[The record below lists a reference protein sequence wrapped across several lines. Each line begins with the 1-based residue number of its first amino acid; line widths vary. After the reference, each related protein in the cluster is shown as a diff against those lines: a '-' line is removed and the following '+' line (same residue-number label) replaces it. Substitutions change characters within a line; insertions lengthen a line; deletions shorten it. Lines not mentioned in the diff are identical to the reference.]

1 MTDSKNIKIAIV
13 LVTSLFFLWGV
24 SYGLIDVMNKN
35 FQNHLHIS
43 QHESGFLQF
52 AYFGAY
58 FIIALPAGYI
68 ANRFSYK
75 MGIIFGLALYA
86 IGALLIIPVIPATNL
101 ASFHLF
107 LFAFFI
113 LACGIGSLE
122 TSANPY
128 MTKLGDEKNASFRIN
143 AAQSFNGLGQFV
155 GPIIGG
161 ALFLSITKQEEG
173 ASKEQIEAALVAN
186 MGNVQLVY
194 IGIAVIV
201 ILILIAFVAN
211 KLPEGSAV
219 SDDYKQKDD
228 SKPIYVFKH
237 RHFNLGL
244 LAQFLYIAN
253 QVAAGAF
260 FINYVVEHNEG
271 LKDAQGAYY
280 FSIALIAFML
290 GRIVSTPLMKII
302 KGEKILGFYSLI
314 NVLIC
319 FSLYFASGFFSIV
332 LLIALFFFMSISFP
346 TIFAVA
352 TKNLP
357 LNQVKLGGSLLVM
370 SIVGGAI
377 MPIIIGFINDHY
389 GTGAGYLAMAPLFL
403 YVAWYG
409 FIGSKVRKNAKDF

>member
-1 MTDSKNIKIAIV
+1 MLNNSKNIKIAII

-35 FQNHLHIS
+35 FQNHLHIT
-43 QHESGFLQF
+43 QHESGFLQL

-68 ANRFSYK
+68 ANKYSYK
-75 MGIIFGLALYA
+75 IGIIFGLILYA
-86 IGALLIIPVIPATNL
+86 IGCLLIIPATNL
-101 ASFHLF
+101 ANFYLF

-128 MTKLGDEKNASFRIN
+128 MVKLGDEKNASFRIN
-143 AAQSFNGLGQFV
+143 AAQSFNGLGQFL

-173 ASKEQIEAALVAN
+173 ASKEQIEAALLAN

-194 IGIAVIV
+194 VGIAAIV
-201 ILILIAFVAN
+201 ILILIAFALN
-211 KLPEGSAV
+211 KIPEGSAV
-219 SDDYKQKDD
+219 SSDYEQKDT
-228 SKPIYVFKH
+228 SKPIGVFKH
-237 RHFNLGL
+237 KHFNFGL

-253 QVAAGAF
+253 QVSAGAF
-260 FINYVVEHNEG
+260 FINYLSEHNEN
-271 LKDAQGAYY
+271 LKDEQGAYY

-290 GRIVSTPLMKII
+290 GRILSTPLMKKI
-302 KGEKILGFYSLI
+302 KGETILGWYSFI
-314 NVLIC
+314 NVILC
-319 FSLYFASGFFSIV
+319 VCLYFASGFISIV
-332 LLIALFFFMSISFP
+332 ILIALFFFMSISFP

-357 LNQVKLGGSLLVM
+357 FNQVKLGGSLLVM
-370 SIVGGAI
+370 SVVGGAI
-377 MPIIIGFINDHY
+377 MPIIMGLINDY
-389 GTGAGYLAMAPLFL
+389 FGTSMGYLAMAPLFL
-403 YVAWYG
+403 YVSWYG
-409 FIGSKVRKNAKDF
+409 FFGSKIKA

>member
-1 MTDSKNIKIAIV
+1 MDTNSKNIKIAII
-13 LVTSLFFLWGV
+13 LVSSLFFLWGV

-35 FQNHLHIS
+35 FQNHLHIT
-43 QHESGFLQF
+43 QHESGFLQL

-86 IGALLIIPVIPATNL
+86 IGCLLIIPATNI
-101 ASFHLF
+101 ASFGLF

-128 MTKLGDEKNASFRIN
+128 MVKLGDEKNASFRIN
-143 AAQSFNGLGQFV
+143 AAQSFNGFGQFV

-173 ASKEQIEAALVAN
+173 ASADQIEAALLAN
-186 MGNVQLVY
+186 MSNVQLVY
-194 IGIAVIV
+194 VGIATIV
-201 ILILIAFVAN
+201 LLILILFSLN
-211 KLPEGSAV
+211 KIPEGAQV
-219 SDDYKQKDD
+219 SSDYAKEDT
-228 SKPIYVFKH
+228 SKALGVFKH
-237 RHFNLGL
+237 SHFNYGL
-244 LAQFLYIAN
+244 LAQFLYVAN

-260 FINYVVEHNEG
+260 FINYATEHYEG
-271 LKDAQGAYY
+271 LSDEKAAYY
-280 FSIALIAFML
+280 FSIALVAFMM
-290 GRIVSTPLMKII
+290 GRILSTPLMKKI
-302 KGEKILGFYSLI
+302 KGESILGIYSLI
-314 NVLIC
+314 NVLLCIG
-319 FSLYFASGFFSIV
+319 LYFSNGLFSVI

-346 TIFAVA
+346 TIFAVS

-357 LNQVKLGGSLLVM
+357 FHQVKLAGSLLVM

-377 MPIIIGFINDHY
+377 SPLIMGAINDHFD
-389 GTGAGYLAMAPLFL
+389 TSMGYLAMAPLFL

-409 FIGSKVRKNAKDF
+409 FLGSKIRA

>member
-1 MTDSKNIKIAIV
+1 MPTDSKNIKIAIV

-35 FQNHLHIS
+35 FQNHLHIT
-43 QHESGFLQF
+43 QHESGFLQL

-75 MGIIFGLALYA
+75 IGIIFGLALYA
-86 IGALLIIPVIPATNL
+86 IGCLLIIPATNL
-101 ASFHLF
+101 ASFNLF

-128 MTKLGDEKNASFRIN
+128 MVKLGDEKNASFRIN

-161 ALFLSITKQEEG
+161 ALFLSITKQEKG
-173 ASKEQIEAALVAN
+173 ASAEAIENALLAN

-194 IGIAVIV
+194 VGIASLV
-201 ILILIAFVAN
+201 LCILIAFAFN
-211 KLPEGSAV
+211 KIPEGSAV
-219 SDDYKQKDD
+219 SKDYAQNDT
-228 SKPIYVFKH
+228 SKPLGVFKH
-237 RHFNLGL
+237 AHFNYGL
-244 LAQFLYIAN
+244 LAQFLYVAA
-253 QVAAGAF
+253 QVTAGAF
-260 FINYVVEHNEG
+260 FINYATEHDAG
-271 LKDAQGAYY
+271 LSDEKAAYY
-280 FSIALIAFML
+280 FSIALAAFML
-290 GRIVSTPLMKII
+290 GRILSTPLMKNI
-302 KGEKILGFYSLI
+302 KGESILGLYSLI
-314 NVLIC
+314 NALLCVG
-319 FSLYFASGFFSIV
+319 LYFASGFFSVI

-357 LNQVKLGGSLLVM
+357 LHQVKLAGSLLVM

-377 MPIIIGFINDHY
+377 MPIIIGGINDAF
-389 GTGAGYLAMAPLFL
+389 GTSMGYLSMMPLFL

-409 FIGSKVRKNAKDF
+409 FFGARIKNETKDF

>member
-1 MTDSKNIKIAIV
+1 MTTQSKNIKIAIV

-35 FQNHLHIS
+35 FQNHLHIT
-43 QHESGFLQF
+43 QHESGFLQL

-68 ANRFSYK
+68 ASKFSYK
-75 MGIIFGLALYA
+75 IGIIFGLALYA
-86 IGALLIIPVIPATNL
+86 LGALLIIPATNL
-101 ASFHLF
+101 ASFPLF
-107 LFAFFI
+107 LFAFFV

-128 MTKLGDEKNASFRIN
+128 MVKLGDEKNASFRIN

-155 GPIIGG
+155 GPLIGG

-173 ASKEQIEAALVAN
+173 ASKEMIEQALVAN

-194 IGIAVIV
+194 VGIALVV
-201 ILILIAFVAN
+201 LFILVLFAFN
-211 KLPEGSAV
+211 KIPEGAAV
-219 SDDYKQKDD
+219 SDDYALKDD
-228 SKPIYVFKH
+228 SKPFLVFKH
-237 RHFNLGL
+237 SHFSKGL

-253 QVAAGAF
+253 QVTAGAF
-260 FINYVVEHNEG
+260 FINYAAEHYKG
-271 LKDAQGAYY
+271 LSDERAAYY
-280 FSIALIAFML
+280 FSLALVAFMV
-290 GRIVSTPLMKII
+290 GRIVSTPLMKKIR
-302 KGEKILGFYSLI
+302 GEYILGLYSLI
-314 NVLIC
+314 NVFIC
-319 FSLYFASGFFSIV
+319 VGLYFASGILSVI

-357 LNQVKLGGSLLVM
+357 LNQVKLAGSLLVM

-377 MPIIIGFINDHY
+377 MPIIVGAINDHF
-389 GTGAGYLAMAPLFL
+389 GTSMGYLSLAPLFL
-403 YVAWYG
+403 YVSYYG
-409 FIGSKVRKNAKDF
+409 FFGSKIRT

>member
-86 IGALLIIPVIPATNL
+86 IGALLIIPATNL

-128 MTKLGDEKNASFRIN
+128 MTKLGDEKNASL
-143 AAQSFNGLGQFV
+143 QSFNGLGQFV

-161 ALFLSITKQEEG
+161 VLFLSITKQEEG

-280 FSIALIAFML
+280 FSIALVAFML

>member
-1 MTDSKNIKIAIV
+1 MTDSKNIKIAII

-35 FQNHLHIS
+35 FQNHLHIT
-43 QHESGFLQF
+43 QHESGFLQL

-68 ANRFSYK
+68 ANKYSYK
-75 MGIIFGLALYA
+75 VGIMFGLALYA
-86 IGALLIIPVIPATNL
+86 IGSLMIIPATNL

-122 TSANPY
+122 ASANPY
-128 MTKLGDEKNASFRIN
+128 MVKLGDEKNASFRIN
-143 AAQSFNGLGQFV
+143 AAQSFNGFGQFL

-161 ALFLSITKQEEG
+161 ALFLSITKQG
-173 ASKEQIEAALVAN
+173 QSASKEQIETALVEN

-194 IGIAVIV
+194 VGIAAIV
-201 ILILIAFVAN
+201 ILILIAFALN
-211 KLPEGSAV
+211 KIPEGSAV
-219 SDDYKQKDD
+219 NSDYKQKDY
-228 SKPIYVFKH
+228 SKSIEVFKH

-260 FINYVVEHNEG
+260 FINYVVEHNEN
-271 LKDAQGAYY
+271 LKDEQGAYY
-280 FSIALIAFML
+280 FSIALVAFMI
-290 GRIVSTPLMKII
+290 GRIVSTPLMKKI
-302 KGEKILGFYSLI
+302 KGENILGIYSLI
-314 NVLIC
+314 NTVLCIG
-319 FSLYFASGFFSIV
+319 LYFVHGFLSIV
-332 LLIALFFFMSISFP
+332 LLIAVFFFMSISFP
-346 TIFAVA
+346 TIFAIA

-357 LNQVKLGGSLLVM
+357 FNQVKLGGSLLVM
-370 SIVGGAI
+370 SVVGGAI
-377 MPIIIGFINDHY
+377 MPSIVGLINDHY
-389 GTGAGYLAMAPLFL
+389 NTSMGYLAMAPLFL

-409 FIGSKVRKNAKDF
+409 FFGSKIKV

>member
-1 MTDSKNIKIAIV
+1 MTNSKNIKIAIV

-35 FQNHLHIS
+35 FQNHLHLN
-43 QHESGFLQF
+43 QHESGFLQL

-68 ANRFSYK
+68 ANKYSYK

-86 IGALLIIPVIPATNL
+86 IGALLIIPATNL

-107 LFAFFI
+107 LFAFFV

-161 ALFLSITKQEEG
+161 ALFLSITKQEKG

-194 IGIAVIV
+194 VGIATIV
-201 ILILIAFVAN
+201 ILILIAFVIN

-228 SKPIYVFKH
+228 SKPMHVFKH
-237 RHFNLGL
+237 GYFNLGL
-244 LAQFLYIAN
+244 LAQFLYVAN

-260 FINYVVEHNEG
+260 FINYAVEHYEG
-271 LKDAQGAYY
+271 LSDKQGAYY
-280 FSIALIAFML
+280 FSVALIAFML
-290 GRIVSTPLMKII
+290 GRIFTTPLMKIA
-302 KGEKILGFYSLI
+302 KAEGILGLYSLI
-314 NVLIC
+314 NVLVC
-319 FSLYFASGFFSIV
+319 VGLYFASGFFSVV

-346 TIFAVA
+346 TIFAVS

-357 LNQVKLGGSLLVM
+357 LHQVKLGGSLLVM
-370 SIVGGAI
+370 SVVGGAI
-377 MPIIIGFINDHY
+377 SPMIIGAINDHY
-389 GTGAGYLAMAPLFL
+389 GAGMGYLAMAPLFL

-409 FIGSKVRKNAKDF
+409 FFGSKIKA

>member
-1 MTDSKNIKIAIV
+1 MLNNSKNIKIAII

-35 FQNHLHIS
+35 FQNHLHIT
-43 QHESGFLQF
+43 QHESGFLQL

-68 ANRFSYK
+68 ANKYSYK
-75 MGIIFGLALYA
+75 IGIIFGLILYA
-86 IGALLIIPVIPATNL
+86 IGCLLIIPATNL
-101 ASFHLF
+101 ANFYLF

-128 MTKLGDEKNASFRIN
+128 MVKLGDEKNASFRIN
-143 AAQSFNGLGQFV
+143 AAQSFNGLGQFL

-173 ASKEQIEAALVAN
+173 ASKEQIEAALLAN

-194 IGIAVIV
+194 VGIAAIV
-201 ILILIAFVAN
+201 ILILIAFALN
-211 KLPEGSAV
+211 KIPEGSAV
-219 SDDYKQKDD
+219 SSDYEQKDT
-228 SKPIYVFKH
+228 SKPIGVFK
-237 RHFNLGL
+237 RKHFNFGL

-253 QVAAGAF
+253 QVSAGAF
-260 FINYVVEHNEG
+260 FINYLSEHNEN
-271 LKDAQGAYY
+271 LKDEQGAYY

-290 GRIVSTPLMKII
+290 GRILSTPLMKKI
-302 KGEKILGFYSLI
+302 KGETILGWYSFI
-314 NVLIC
+314 NVILC
-319 FSLYFASGFFSIV
+319 VCLYFASGFISIV
-332 LLIALFFFMSISFP
+332 ILIALFFFMSISFP

-357 LNQVKLGGSLLVM
+357 FNQVKLGGSLLVM

-377 MPIIIGFINDHY
+377 MPIIMGLINDY
-389 GTGAGYLAMAPLFL
+389 FGTSMGYLAMAPLFL
-403 YVAWYG
+403 YVSWYG
-409 FIGSKVRKNAKDF
+409 FFGSKIKA

>member
-86 IGALLIIPVIPATNL
+86 IGALLIIPATNL

-161 ALFLSITKQEEG
+161 VLFLSITKQEEG

-219 SDDYKQKDD
+219 SDDYK
-228 SKPIYVFKH
+228 PIYVFKH

-280 FSIALIAFML
+280 FSIALVAFML

>member
-1 MTDSKNIKIAIV
+1 MTDSKNIKIAII

-35 FQNHLHIS
+35 FQNHLHIT
-43 QHESGFLQF
+43 QHESGFLQL

-68 ANRFSYK
+68 ANKYSYK
-75 MGIIFGLALYA
+75 VGIMFGLALYA
-86 IGALLIIPVIPATNL
+86 IGSLMIIPATNL

-122 TSANPY
+122 ASANPY
-128 MTKLGDEKNASFRIN
+128 MVKLGDEKNASFRIN
-143 AAQSFNGLGQFV
+143 AAQSFNGFGQFL

-161 ALFLSITKQEEG
+161 ALFLSITKQG
-173 ASKEQIEAALVAN
+173 QSASKEQIETALVEN

-194 IGIAVIV
+194 VGIAAIV
-201 ILILIAFVAN
+201 ILILIAFALN
-211 KLPEGSAV
+211 KIPEGSAV
-219 SDDYKQKDD
+219 NSDYKQKDY
-228 SKPIYVFKH
+228 SKSIEVFKH

-260 FINYVVEHNEG
+260 FINYVVEHNEN
-271 LKDAQGAYY
+271 LKDEQGAYY
-280 FSIALIAFML
+280 FSIALVAFMV
-290 GRIVSTPLMKII
+290 GRIVSTPLMKKI
-302 KGEKILGFYSLI
+302 KGENILGIYSLI
-314 NVLIC
+314 NTILCIG
-319 FSLYFASGFFSIV
+319 LYFVHGFLSIV
-332 LLIALFFFMSISFP
+332 LLIAVFFFMSISFP
-346 TIFAVA
+346 TIFAIA

-357 LNQVKLGGSLLVM
+357 FNQVKLGGSLLVM
-370 SIVGGAI
+370 SVVGGAI
-377 MPIIIGFINDHY
+377 MPSIVGLINDHY
-389 GTGAGYLAMAPLFL
+389 NTSMGYLAMAPLFL

-409 FIGSKVRKNAKDF
+409 FFGSKIKV

>member
-1 MTDSKNIKIAIV
+1 
-13 LVTSLFFLWGV
+13 
-24 SYGLIDVMNKN
+24 
-35 FQNHLHIS
+35 
-43 QHESGFLQF
+43 
-52 AYFGAY
+52 
-58 FIIALPAGYI
+58 
-68 ANRFSYK
+68 

-86 IGALLIIPVIPATNL
+86 VGALLIIPATNL

-107 LFAFFI
+107 LFAFFV

-128 MTKLGDEKNASFRIN
+128 MVKLGDEKNASFRIN
-143 AAQSFNGLGQFV
+143 PAQSFNGLGQFV

-173 ASKEQIEAALVAN
+173 ASAEQIEAALLAN

-194 IGIAVIV
+194 VGIAAIV
-201 ILILIAFVAN
+201 ILILIAFVLN

-228 SKPIYVFKH
+228 SKPIHVFKH

-244 LAQFLYIAN
+244 LAQFSYIAN

-260 FINYVVEHNEG
+260 FINYVVDHNEG
-271 LKDAQGAYY
+271 LKDAQAAYY
-280 FSIALIAFML
+280 FSIALVAFML
-290 GRIVSTPLMKII
+290 GRIVSTPLMKVI
-302 KGEKILGFYSLI
+302 KGEKILGLYSLI

-319 FSLYFASGFFSIV
+319 FGLYFTSGFLSTI

-377 MPIIIGFINDHY
+377 MPLIIGFINDHY
-389 GTGAGYLAMAPLFL
+389 GTGMGYLAMAPLFL

-409 FIGSKVRKNAKDF
+409 FVGSKIKA

>member
-68 ANRFSYK
+68 ANKYSYK

-86 IGALLIIPVIPATNL
+86 VGALLIIPATNL

-107 LFAFFI
+107 LFAFFV

-128 MTKLGDEKNASFRIN
+128 MVKLGDEKNASFRIN

-173 ASKEQIEAALVAN
+173 ASAEQIEAALLAN

-194 IGIAVIV
+194 VGIAAIV
-201 ILILIAFVAN
+201 ILILIAFVLN

-244 LAQFLYIAN
+244 LAQFSYIAN

-260 FINYVVEHNEG
+260 FINYVVDHNEG
-271 LKDAQGAYY
+271 LKDAQAAYY
-280 FSIALIAFML
+280 FSIALVAFML
-290 GRIVSTPLMKII
+290 GRIVSTPLMKVI
-302 KGEKILGFYSLI
+302 KGEKILGLYSLI

-319 FSLYFASGFFSIV
+319 FGLYFTSGFLSTI

-377 MPIIIGFINDHY
+377 MPLIIGFINDHY
-389 GTGAGYLAMAPLFL
+389 GTGMGYLAMAPLFL

-409 FIGSKVRKNAKDF
+409 FVGSKIKA

>member
-58 FIIALPAGYI
+58 FIIALPAGGYI

-86 IGALLIIPVIPATNL
+86 IGALLIIPATNL

-280 FSIALIAFML
+280 FFIALVAFML

>member
-1 MTDSKNIKIAIV
+1 MNANAKNIKIAII

-24 SYGLIDVMNKN
+24 SYGLVDVMNKN
-35 FQNHLHIS
+35 FQNHLHIT
-43 QHESGFLQF
+43 QHESGFLQL

-68 ANRFSYK
+68 ASRFSYK
-75 MGIIFGLALYA
+75 IGIMFGLALYA
-86 IGALLIIPVIPATNL
+86 IGCLLIIPATNL
-101 ASFHLF
+101 ASFSLF
-107 LFAFFI
+107 LFAFFV

-143 AAQSFNGLGQFV
+143 AAQSFNGLGQFL

-161 ALFLSITKQEEG
+161 ALFLSITKQDEG
-173 ASKEQIEAALVAN
+173 ASPEQVEAALLAN

-194 IGIAVIV
+194 VGIASVV
-201 ILILIAFVAN
+201 ILILIAFWLN

-219 SDDYKQKDD
+219 SKDYEQKDD
-228 SKPIYVFKH
+228 SKPIGVFKH

-253 QVAAGAF
+253 QVTAGAF
-260 FINYVVEHNEG
+260 FINYVSEHNQD
-271 LKDAQGAYY
+271 LKDEQGAYF
-280 FSIALIAFML
+280 FSIALVAFML
-290 GRIVSTPLMKII
+290 GRILTTPLMKKF
-302 KGEKILGFYSLI
+302 KGESILGLYSFI
-314 NVLIC
+314 NVFIC
-319 FSLYFASGFFSIV
+319 IALYLSSGVLSIV

-357 LNQVKLGGSLLVM
+357 FNQVKLGGSLLVM

-377 MPIIIGFINDHY
+377 MPIIVGAINDSF
-389 GTGAGYLAMAPLFL
+389 GTGLGFLSLAPLFL

-409 FIGSKVRKNAKDF
+409 FFGSKVKA

>member
-1 MTDSKNIKIAIV
+1 MNANSKNIKIAIV

-35 FQNHLHIS
+35 FQNHLHIT

-86 IGALLIIPVIPATNL
+86 IGCLLIIPATNI

-128 MTKLGDEKNASFRIN
+128 MVKLGDEKNASFRIN

-173 ASKEQIEAALVAN
+173 ANAEQIEQALIAN
-186 MGNVQLVY
+186 MSNVGLVY
-194 IGIAVIV
+194 VGIATIV
-201 ILILIAFVAN
+201 LLILILFALN
-211 KLPEGSAV
+211 KIPEGAQV
-219 SDDYKQKDD
+219 SSDYAKEDT
-228 SKPIYVFKH
+228 SKAFGVFKH
-237 RHFNLGL
+237 SHFNFGL
-244 LAQFLYIAN
+244 IAQFLYVAN

-260 FINYVVEHNEG
+260 FINYATEHYEG
-271 LKDAQGAYY
+271 LSDEKAAYY
-280 FSIALIAFML
+280 FSLALVAFML
-290 GRIVSTPLMKII
+290 GRIFSTPLMKKI
-302 KGEKILGFYSLI
+302 KGESMLGIYSLI
-314 NVLIC
+314 NVLLC
-319 FSLYFASGFFSIV
+319 VGLYLSSALFSVI

-346 TIFAVA
+346 TIFAVS

-357 LNQVKLGGSLLVM
+357 FNQVKLAGSLLVM

-377 MPIIIGFINDHY
+377 SPLIVGAINDHF
-389 GTGAGYLAMAPLFL
+389 GTSMGYLAMSPLFL

-409 FIGSKVRKNAKDF
+409 FFGSKIRV

>member
-1 MTDSKNIKIAIV
+1 MNENKNIKIAII
-13 LVTSLFFLWGV
+13 LVSSLFFLWGV

-35 FQNHLHIS
+35 FQNHLHIT
-43 QHESGFLQF
+43 QHESGFLQL

-68 ANRFSYK
+68 ANRYSYK
-75 MGIIFGLALYA
+75 MGIIFGLCLYA
-86 IGALLIIPVIPATNL
+86 IGALLIIPATNL
-101 ASFHLF
+101 ASFYLF

-128 MTKLGDEKNASFRIN
+128 MVKLGDEKNASFRIN
-143 AAQSFNGLGQFV
+143 AAQSFNGLGQFL

-173 ASKEQIEAALVAN
+173 ATKEQIEAALITN

-194 IGIAVIV
+194 VAIAVIV
-201 ILILIAFVAN
+201 ILILIAFAMN
-211 KLPEGSAV
+211 KIPEGSEV
-219 SDDYKQKDD
+219 SKDYESKDN
-228 SKPIYVFKH
+228 SKAIEVFKH

-260 FINYVVEHNEG
+260 FINYAVEHNEN
-271 LKDAQGAYY
+271 LTDSKAAYY
-280 FSIALIAFML
+280 FSIALVAFML
-290 GRIVSTPLMKII
+290 GRIVSTPLMKKI
-302 KGEKILGFYSLI
+302 KGESILGLYSLI
-314 NVLIC
+314 NVFIC
-319 FSLYFASGFFSIV
+319 IMLYFASGFFSV
-332 LLIALFFFMSISFP
+332 MLLIALFFFMSISFP
-346 TIFAVA
+346 TIFAIA

-357 LNQVKLGGSLLVM
+357 FNQVKLGGSLLVM

-377 MPIIIGFINDHY
+377 APIIIGFINDHF
-389 GTGAGYLAMAPLFL
+389 GTSMGYLAMAPLFL
-403 YVAWYG
+403 YVAYYG
-409 FIGSKVRKNAKDF
+409 FFGSYVKVDNAKDF

>member
-1 MTDSKNIKIAIV
+1 MLNNSKNIKIAII

-35 FQNHLHIS
+35 FQNHLHIT
-43 QHESGFLQF
+43 QHESGFLQL

-68 ANRFSYK
+68 ANKYSYK
-75 MGIIFGLALYA
+75 IGIIFGLILYA
-86 IGALLIIPVIPATNL
+86 IGCLLIIPATNL
-101 ASFHLF
+101 ANFYLF

-128 MTKLGDEKNASFRIN
+128 MVKLGDEKNASFRIN
-143 AAQSFNGLGQFV
+143 AAQSFNGLGQFL

-161 ALFLSITKQEEG
+161 ALFLSITKQEEC
-173 ASKEQIEAALVAN
+173 ASKEQIEAALLAN

-194 IGIAVIV
+194 VGIAAIV
-201 ILILIAFVAN
+201 ILILIAFALN
-211 KLPEGSAV
+211 KIPEGSAV
-219 SDDYKQKDD
+219 SSDYEQKDT
-228 SKPIYVFKH
+228 SKPIGVFK
-237 RHFNLGL
+237 RKHFNFGL

-253 QVAAGAF
+253 QVSAGAF
-260 FINYVVEHNEG
+260 FINYLSEHNEN
-271 LKDAQGAYY
+271 LKDEQGAYY

-290 GRIVSTPLMKII
+290 GRILSTPLMKKI
-302 KGEKILGFYSLI
+302 KGETILGWYSFI
-314 NVLIC
+314 NVILC
-319 FSLYFASGFFSIV
+319 VCLYFASGFISIV
-332 LLIALFFFMSISFP
+332 ILIALFFFMSISFP

-357 LNQVKLGGSLLVM
+357 FNQVKLGGSLLVM

-377 MPIIIGFINDHY
+377 MPIIMGLINDY
-389 GTGAGYLAMAPLFL
+389 FGTSMGYLAMAPLFL
-403 YVAWYG
+403 YVSWYG
-409 FIGSKVRKNAKDF
+409 FFGSKIKA

>member
-1 MTDSKNIKIAIV
+1 
-13 LVTSLFFLWGV
+13 
-24 SYGLIDVMNKN
+24 
-35 FQNHLHIS
+35 
-43 QHESGFLQF
+43 
-52 AYFGAY
+52 
-58 FIIALPAGYI
+58 
-68 ANRFSYK
+68 
-75 MGIIFGLALYA
+75 
-86 IGALLIIPVIPATNL
+86 
-101 ASFHLF
+101 
-107 LFAFFI
+107 
-113 LACGIGSLE
+113 
-122 TSANPY
+122 

-173 ASKEQIEAALVAN
+173 ASKEQIEATLVAN

-194 IGIAVIV
+194 IGIAAIV

-280 FSIALIAFML
+280 FSIALVAFML

-302 KGEKILGFYSLI
+302 KGEKILGFYSII

>member
-1 MTDSKNIKIAIV
+1 MNANAKNIKIAII

-24 SYGLIDVMNKN
+24 SYGLVDVMNKN
-35 FQNHLHIS
+35 FQNHLHIT
-43 QHESGFLQF
+43 QHESGFLQL

-68 ANRFSYK
+68 ASRFSYK
-75 MGIIFGLALYA
+75 VGIMFGLALYA
-86 IGALLIIPVIPATNL
+86 IGCLLIIPATNS
-101 ASFHLF
+101 ASFALF
-107 LFAFFI
+107 LFAFFV

-143 AAQSFNGLGQFV
+143 AAQSFNGLGQFL
-155 GPIIGG
+155 GPIVGG
-161 ALFLSITKQEEG
+161 VLFLSITKQDEG
-173 ASKEQIEAALVAN
+173 ASAEQIEAALLAN

-194 IGIAVIV
+194 VGIASIV
-201 ILILIAFVAN
+201 ILIFIAFWLN
-211 KLPEGSAV
+211 KFPEGSAV
-219 SDDYKQKDD
+219 SKDYEQKDD
-228 SKPIYVFKH
+228 SKPIGVFKH

-253 QVAAGAF
+253 QVTAGAF
-260 FINYVVEHNEG
+260 FINYVSEHNQNLRDE
-271 LKDAQGAYY
+271 QGAYF
-280 FSIALIAFML
+280 FSIALVAFML
-290 GRIVSTPLMKII
+290 GRILTTPLMKKI
-302 KGEKILGFYSLI
+302 KGESILGLYSLI
-314 NVLIC
+314 NVFIC
-319 FSLYFASGFFSIV
+319 IALYLSSGFISIV

-357 LNQVKLGGSLLVM
+357 FNQVKLGGSLLVM

-377 MPIIIGFINDHY
+377 MPIIVGLINDRF
-389 GTGAGYLAMAPLFL
+389 GTGLGFLSLAPLFL

-409 FIGSKVRKNAKDF
+409 FFGSKIRA